1 MRTHY
6 IKVFRHFSNS
16 NKFNKTNK
24 LNALARA
31 AWSLLPNNA
40 KNQKQVSFI
49 NEKCCKHGAESIRL
63 KGARTMSDQLI
74 DMAKQKID
82 LLLYIERAT
91 ATKAKRRRDYY
102 VVNPCPFCGKK
113 NHFLIRPDQQ
123 YYRTFAGCGRSGTII
138 DFLMEYENLSQHE
151 AIKKTLELA
160 GMDSLSMV
168 DDPKRFS
175 ESKQIHLITASPT
188 QGMTTTLNQ
197 IDFTEL
203 VEIAHRD
210 VGKTN
215 YFRDRG
221 LTDKTI
227 RAYKLGYSATGLNFA
242 QKYYS
247 QIQGKTSFLE
257 LYKFVLPI
265 WGTDG
270 KCHYFISRLD
280 ESSVPP
286 YYKEMPVKTYN
297 LPGMPVSIFNLRY
310 LESCNSKIIFITE
323 GIFDALSVEEFDYPC
338 IALNGTSNA
347 KMFFEHLMLHLDVHD
362 NTKFVLVPDNDD
374 AGQKLKQKFQEKF
387 HELGV
392 PLYTMEVPRQYKD
405 ANEYLIANRKEF
417 ERMVNQTVNGIQ
429 QEMKQNN
436 ERFVA
441 EYLKSFF
448 TEVME
453 SGVRPISTGFAE
465 LDEKLSGGLI
475 PGLYVLG
482 AISSLGKTTFI
493 HQMADTIAG
502 QQIPVLFFSLEMSK
516 KEMVSK
522 SISRQSYILDGK
534 NAYTAIDI
542 LKGNVPKQTLEGVIN
557 AYYQK
562 GNFLKIEE
570 GSIQTDVHQIRE
582 QVQKFKEQFDRFVVF
597 VDYLQI
603 LQAPSRANMGDK
615 QTVEYN
621 VSQLKLISR
630 DFDVPVIVVS
640 SFNRS
645 NYNQTVGFESFKE
658 SGIIEYSADV
668 VMALQLKNM
677 GQLAQQ
683 KDETTR
689 RDAIHEAKAKP
700 IRSIELVI
708 LKQRNGIAWAR
719 VDFAYHAKFNF
730 FRCVAE

>member
-1 MRTHY
+1 
-6 IKVFRHFSNS
+6 
-16 NKFNKTNK
+16 
-24 LNALARA
+24 
-31 AWSLLPNNA
+31 
-40 KNQKQVSFI
+40 
-49 NEKCCKHGAESIRL
+49 
-63 KGARTMSDQLI
+63 MSDHQI
-74 DMAKQKID
+74 DLAKQKID
-82 LLLYIERAT
+82 LLQYIEQAT
-91 ATKAKRRRDYY
+91 ATQAKRQSNYY
-102 VVNPCPFCGKK
+102 VVNPCPFCGRKD
-113 NHFLIRPDQQ
+113 HFVIRPDQQ
-123 YYRTFAGCGRSGTII
+123 YYQTFAGCGRSGTII
-138 DFLMEYENLSQHE
+138 DFLMEYEGLSQHE

-160 GMDSLSMV
+160 DMDLLSKG
-168 DDPKRFS
+168 DDAKRFPERKPMQQIS
-175 ESKQIHLITASPT
+175 ESSSQGITADLS
-188 QGMTTTLNQ
+188 Q

-210 VGKTN
+210 VGKTS
-215 YFRDRG
+215 YFYDRG
-221 LTDKTI
+221 ITDKTI
-227 RAYKLGYSATGLNFA
+227 HAYKLGYSATGLNLA
-242 QKYYS
+242 QKYCS
-247 QIQGKTSFLE
+247 QIQGKSSFLE
-257 LYKFVLPI
+257 LYKFLLPI

-270 KCHYFISRLD
+270 KCRYFISRLD
-280 ESSVPP
+280 GSSVPK
-286 YYKEMPVKTYN
+286 YFNDMPSKTYN
-297 LPGMPVSIFNLRY
+297 LPGMPVRIFNLRY
-310 LESCNSKIIFITE
+310 LESRSSEIIFITE

-338 IALNGTSNA
+338 IALNGTSNV
-347 KMFFEHLMLHLDVHD
+347 KMFFEHLMLHLDIHG
-362 NTKFVLVPDNDD
+362 NTCFVLIPDNDD
-374 AGQKLKQKFQEKF
+374 AGQKLKQRFQEKF
-387 HELGV
+387 HELGI
-392 PLYTMEVPRQYKD
+392 PLYLIEVPEHYKD
-405 ANEYLIANRKEF
+405 ANEYLIANREGF
-417 ERMVNQTVNGIQ
+417 GRMINQTVNGIQ
-429 QEMKQNN
+429 QEIKQDN
-436 ERFVA
+436 EGFVA
-441 EYLKSFF
+441 EYLKNFF
-448 TEVME
+448 TEVLE
-453 SGVRPISTGFAE
+453 SGVRPISTGFSE

-522 SISRQSYILDGK
+522 SLSRESFMLDVK

-542 LKGNVPKQTLEGVIN
+542 LKGKIPKQTLEGAMN

-562 GNFLKIEE
+562 ANFLKIEE
-570 GSIQTDVHQIRE
+570 GSIQTDVLQIRE

-603 LQAPSRANMGDK
+603 LQAPSRVSMGDK

-645 NYNQTVGFESFKE
+645 NYNQTAGFESFKE

-700 IRSIELVI
+700 IRSVELVI
-708 LKQRNGIAWAR
+708 LKQRNGVSWAK
-719 VDFAYHAKFNF
+719 VDFAYHAKFNH
-730 FRCVAE
+730 FRCVSP